1 MKLSKK
7 RFLLALCLTST
18 VLFQGCLTKTPKAN
32 PERITLLVQDDT
44 DFYPV
49 AAGSL
54 MVNTNGTNHILP
66 YDGFYISKPYAAKIL
81 QGVKLDQ
88 IGGDD

>member
-1 MKLSKK
+1 MKPSKK
-7 RFLLALCLTST
+7 LFLLATLLVS
-18 VLFQGCLTKTPKAN
+18 VGLFQGCQTKTPKAN
-32 PERITLLVQDDT
+32 PDRVVLLIYDDT

-54 MVNTNGTNHILP
+54 LVNTNGSNHVLP
-66 YDGFYISKPYAAKIL
+66 YEGFYISKPYAAKIL

>member
-1 MKLSKK
+1 MNPSKLLFS
-7 RFLLALCLTST
+7 LALCLTST
-18 VLFQGCLTKTPKAN
+18 VLFQGCRTKTAQTKPD
-32 PERITLLVQDDT
+32 RVVLLVQDDT
-44 DFYPV
+44 DVYPV

-54 MVNTNGTNHILP
+54 LVTTNGTNHVLP
-66 YDGFYISKPYAAKIL
+66 YEGFFISKPYAAKIL

>member
-1 MKLSKK
+1 MKPSK
-7 RFLLALCLTST
+7 LLFILVLCLTLI
-18 VLFQGCLTKTPKAN
+18 VLFPGCRMTPPKTK
-32 PERITLLVQDDT
+32 PERVTLLVQDDT

-54 MVNTNGTNHILP
+54 LVNTNGSNHVLP
-66 YDGFYISKPYAAKIL
+66 YEGFYISTPYAAKIL

>member
-1 MKLSKK
+1 MKQSKK
-7 RFLLALCLTST
+7 LFLLALLLTST
-18 VLFQGCLTKTPKAN
+18 VLFPGCRTKTPAAK
-32 PERITLLVQDDT
+32 PDRVTLLVQDET

-54 MVNTNGTNHILP
+54 LVHTNGTNHILP
-66 YDGFYISKPYAAKIL
+66 YEGFYISKPYAAKIL

>member
-1 MKLSKK
+1 MNLSRKL
-7 RFLLALCLTST
+7 FLPALCLTST
-18 VLFQGCLTKTPKAN
+18 VLFQGCLTTTPKAK

-54 MVNTNGTNHILP
+54 LVTTNGSNHVLP
-66 YDGFYISKPYAAKIL
+66 YEGFYISKPYAAKIL

>member
-1 MKLSKK
+1 MKLSK
-7 RFLLALCLTST
+7 RLFLTALCLTSI
-18 VLFQGCLTKTPKAN
+18 VLFQGCLTTTPKAK

-54 MVNTNGTNHILP
+54 LVNTNGSNHVLP
-66 YDGFYISKPYAAKIL
+66 YEGFYISKPYAAKIL